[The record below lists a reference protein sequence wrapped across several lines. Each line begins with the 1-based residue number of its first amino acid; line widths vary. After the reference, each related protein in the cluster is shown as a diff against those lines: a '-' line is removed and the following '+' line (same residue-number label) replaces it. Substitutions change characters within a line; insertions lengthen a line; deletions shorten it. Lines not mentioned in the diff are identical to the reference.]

1 MIVQHDQHGTM
12 LVVSTIPMSK
22 IQSATEVAQRASK
35 APTMTSEERRIIA
48 MWLRRQ
54 ANSLISQA
62 DEMDRRFIGHGV
74 PKRSPVRR
82 SAR

>member
-1 MIVQHDQHGTM
+1 
-12 LVVSTIPMSK
+12 MSK
-22 IQSATEVAQRASK
+22 IQSATEVAASVTK

-54 ANSLISQA
+54 ASSLVSQA

-82 SAR
+82 RAR